1 MKSELLITDDDLRKY
16 PFLPIAI
23 ERVKELGLTLA
34 DMASGALKSIIER
47 ASQYIEASIRNSE
60 ISPPAGDC
68 DEEIISFMTSLLVL
82 KLIGDRLLV
91 RRFATTFARRTRFFL
106 SGEELDK
113 LLYLL
118 NSLGIKV
125 RYEGNVFGY
134 PLSISVFDYLD
145 SIPERRGSWK
155 LVHRVVDKGWVYVN
169 RVETIRLGEER
180 LRALI
185 EKRVEEVEVEELQ
198 IPDSLYSL
206 AERLSSEWGTY
217 LRNIKENWEIVEV
230 DNWEKALPPCVK
242 AIIDSVKAGKN
253 IPHSARFMLAS
264 FMLNIG
270 LNVEEVLEVFRVAPD
285 FKEQVTRYQ
294 IEHIAGM
301 RGSRKK
307 YSPYKCDNMK
317 TLGLCIAECGVKH
330 PLQYYWKSLRP
341 HIASKRDKV

>member
-34 DMASGALKSIIER
+34 DMTSGALKSIIER
-47 ASQYIEASIRNSE
+47 ASQYIEASIRNFE
-60 ISPPAGDC
+60 IPPPARDC
-68 DEEIISFMTSLLVL
+68 DEEIVSFMTSLLIL

-91 RRFATTFARRTRFFL
+91 RRFAATFARRTRFFL
-106 SGEELDK
+106 GEEEQDK

-125 RYEGNVFGY
+125 RYGDTFGY
-134 PLSISVFDYLD
+134 PLSISVFDYLG

-155 LVHRVVDKGWVYVN
+155 LVHRVVDRGWVYVN
-169 RVETIRLGEER
+169 RVEAIRLGEER

-185 EKRVEEVEVEELQ
+185 EKKVEEVEVEELQ

-206 AERLSSEWGTY
+206 AERLSSEWGMY
-217 LRNIKENWEIVEV
+217 LRKIKENWAIVEV
-230 DNWEKALPPCVK
+230 DNWERALPPCVK
-242 AIIDSVKAGKN
+242 AIMDSVKAGRN

-270 LNVEEVLEVFRVAPD
+270 LDIEEVLEVFRVAPD
-285 FKEQVTRYQ
+285 FKEQIARYQ

-317 TLGLCIAECGVKH
+317 TLGLCIAECNVKH
-330 PLQYYWKSLRP
+330 PLQYYWKSLRLRV
-341 HIASKRDKV
+341 ASKRDKV